1 MDWDEYEEKGL
12 VRKASVDKEHIRSLL
27 KMSQAKLD
35 FAAKQAVDENSSS
48 IILVLYYDA
57 LREVCEALAI
67 LNGFKVYSHEAL
79 VNFLKYKLSEGEAS
93 QIFNRYRR
101 LRNGVN
107 YYGKP
112 VSTGEAVKACS
123 EIPALLIRL
132 KGKYLKEFDSS
143 VSDKDVTNA

>member
-12 VRKASVDKEHIRSLL
+12 VRKAFVDREHIKSLM

-35 FAAKQAVDENSSS
+35 FAAKQAIDESSSS

-67 LNGFKVYSHEAL
+67 LNGFKVYSHEAF
-79 VNFLKYKLSEGEAS
+79 VHFLKYKLSEDEAS
-93 QIFNRYRR
+93 RIFNRYRR

-112 VSTGEAVKACS
+112 VSAGEAAKARS
-123 EIPALLIRL
+123 EVPELITHL
-132 KGKYLKEFDSS
+132 KEKYLKEF
-143 VSDKDVTNA
+143 N